1 MREKETKMV
10 KFRWSYNTDK
20 ETEWLNRMAG
30 QGWAMTGFCL
40 GFYRFER
47 CEPGEYIYQ
56 IDETEKFFG
65 VSEDYRQFM
74 VEMGAEI
81 ICTWGFSVVL
91 RKKAGEGPFELYTD
105 VESTIERYSKA
116 LNVFATAE
124 AIEAACVF
132 SGIFCAVQR
141 YNTFGWVIALAAGLF
156 FLTFQGQTARLKKKV
171 KELKSLREETGI
183 QPEENASSKGLL
195 RGGAIGACALGACV
209 LYDVLHE
216 LGHCIAVW
224 LCGGTV
230 TGFYPFGTAGYVTPH
245 MTYQGLTDS
254 FSNGLV
260 DIFGSAVPLAA
271 AVLVLLFWKGSKKH
285 SLLNTCV
292 GIVTGTFLMSTL
304 SWIVEPIGRLANR
317 FDYNSDVSKFMDTTG
332 LHPAVVMLCALL
344 VLGLTCFL
352 FIKRRSRLSLGFVD
366 RKVAVRFS
374 VFLFTIGVLVT
385 LLVYFGKIGAGTI
398 LAQGNIKY
406 TVSDSK
412 DPILQGEY
420 ELQVTEP
427 GEYICYMDWK
437 LDREGALAG
446 MALKSED
453 EMYLSSTANWIE
465 GGLGSIYLDSGNY
478 TLCFYLLT
486 CEEDWLEYCEITG
499 TAADNLADYTWESGL
514 PATVTGNYRMMRNMS
529 KENSESAGARTIF
542 KEGNVEYTVSDSKD
556 SILQKEYEFQV
567 TEPGE
572 YVCYVEWRQEQ
583 EGAIAAMALKGED
596 EIVYLHC
603 TGNGV
608 QAEFSPVYLESGSY
622 TLSFYYLTCE
632 EDWLE
637 YCEITGAEEIKLAN
651 YTWEPVLPAAVTGS
665 YRIYRSIPE

>member
-10 KFRWSYNTDK
+10 RFRWCYNTDK

-74 VEMGAEI
+74 EEMGAEI

-105 VESTIERYSKA
+105 VESTIEHYSKA

-124 AIEAACVF
+124 AIEAACVL
-132 SGIFCAVQR
+132 SGIFCAVKR

-209 LYDVLHE
+209 LYEVLHE

-304 SWIVEPIGRLANR
+304 SWITEPIGRLANR

-352 FIKRRSRLSLGFVD
+352 FIKRRSRLSLGFVN

-374 VFLFTIGVLVT
+374 FFLLTIGFLVT
-385 LLVYFGKIGAGTI
+385 LLVYFGSDSRVISQGT
-398 LAQGNIKY
+398 IKY

-412 DPILQGEY
+412 ASILQKEY
-420 ELQVTEP
+420 EIQVTEP
-427 GEYICYMDWK
+427 GEYSCYVEWK
-437 LDREGALAG
+437 TDREGVVAG
-446 MALKSED
+446 WVLKSED
-453 EMYLSSTANWIE
+453 KICLAYTADWIQ
-465 GGLGSIYLDSGNY
+465 GGGSVYLDSGSY
-478 TLCFYLLT
+478 TLGFYLMT

-499 TAADNLADYTWESGL
+499 TEEMPASDLAWNPDMPAA
-514 PATVTGNYRMMRNMS
+514 VTGRYYIMP
-529 KENSESAGARTIF
+529 KENYGSAGANRIF
-542 KEGNVEYTVSDSKD
+542 AEGNVEYTVSDSKD
-556 SILQKEYEFQV
+556 SILQKEYELQI

-572 YVCYVEWRQEQ
+572 YFCYAEWEMDRK
-583 EGAIAAMALKGED
+583 GAIGGMTLKSED
-596 EIVYLHC
+596 EIIYLHC
-603 TGNGV
+603 TGDQV
-608 QAEFSPVYLESGSY
+608 KVEFNPVYLNSGSY
-622 TLSFYYLTCE
+622 TLGFYFLTCK

-637 YCEITGAEEIKLAN
+637 YCEITGTQISDIDVPDSF
-651 YTWEPVLPAAVTGS
+651 WEPGLPAAVTGK
-665 YRIYRSIPE
+665 YRIMCK